1 MFSAYYPPADERKRS
16 RIIIINDSMPSAIS
30 LSSYWH
36 GDGHILRA
44 YHRDKD
50 DDEQYICD
58 MCDRYG
64 RGDSYRCNSEA
75 CHFDAHPK
83 CCLDLIDT
91 MIITGPTINQ
101 SSNSSP
107 PSKRFTRSSITVSSS
122 PMDVTATVSKGKKR
136 SAPDDSY
143 SDEEG
148 EEEGEEE
155 EDEKSRPLNGAV
167 KNIRFLFERVGQ
179 EATMEP
185 LFEIIYQNNTKEKR
199 FACEVE
205 VIPVAFSPFSYSHSQ
220 SLYIISIRILFVVGM
235 GCSYIFSSLSY
246 CSC

>member
-1 MFSAYYPPADERKRS
+1 METSSFMVSAYYPPADERKRS

-91 MIITGPTINQ
+91 KIITGPTINQ
-101 SSNSSP
+101 SSNSSAATP
-107 PSKRFTRSSITVSSS
+107 PSKRFTRSSITVSSSS

-136 SAPDDSY
+136 SAPDD

-185 LFEIIYQNNTKEKR
+185 VFEIIYQNNTKEKR

-205 VIPVAFSPFSYSHSQ
+205 VIPVAFSPFSFILILNHY
-220 SLYIISIRILFVVGM
+220 ILFILEFYL
-235 GCSYIFSSLSY
+235 C
-246 CSC
+246 